1 MVIIMGAAAIMDME
15 ATAAAD
21 NRKQVKQK
29 MRSEQEVTGPLTG
42 MQILFGGS
50 V

>member
-29 MRSEQEVTGPLTG
+29 CEVNRK
-42 MQILFGGS
+42 
-50 V
+50 